1 MKFKFSL
8 EKVLKYRHTQV
19 DLARRDFLQAQD
31 KLDQAISVRDQMI
44 VDKDTTLQNRS
55 QVIQK
60 ENNWQFKVEQMNAFL
75 SGQDLRIA
83 RQNESLKA
91 IEKEVESYREILMKA
106 LSEAKM
112 IERLK
117 EKKKEEFIKN
127 FNEKEQKEL
136 DEIATTRY
144 VRTEKE

>member
-8 EKVLKYRHTQV
+8 EKVLKYRHTQL

-44 VDKDTTLQNRS
+44 VDKETALKDRS
-55 QVIQK
+55 QLIQK
-60 ENNWQFKVEQMNAFL
+60 ENNWQFKVEQMNVFL
-75 SGQDLRIA
+75 SGQDLRIV
-83 RQNESLKA
+83 RQNESLKL

-136 DEIATTRY
+136 DEIATARY
-144 VRTEKE
+144 VRIEEE

>member
-19 DLARRDFLQAQD
+19 DLARRDFLQAQS

-44 VDKDTTLQNRS
+44 IDKETTLQNRS

-60 ENNWQFKVEQMNAFL
+60 ENNWQLEVEQMNAFL

-83 RQNESLKA
+83 RQNEGLKL

-136 DEIATTRY
+136 DEIATARY
-144 VRTEKE
+144 VRTEEE